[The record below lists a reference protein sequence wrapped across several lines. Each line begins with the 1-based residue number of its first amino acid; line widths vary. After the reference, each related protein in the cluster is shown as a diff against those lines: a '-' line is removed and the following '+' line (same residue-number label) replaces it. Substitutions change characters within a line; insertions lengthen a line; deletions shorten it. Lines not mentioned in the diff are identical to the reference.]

1 MNAELE
7 SRGEDICARRA
18 ATCGFNCWHCDHLC
32 CQNPGFYISLRM
44 DGRAFHPEGHD
55 CSLRYSGGDDVTLP
69 SCPQ

>member
-44 DGRAFHPEGHD
+44 DGQSG
-55 CSLRYSGGDDVTLP
+55 CYSAI
-69 SCPQ
+69 